1 MGDNHTILLIS
12 KEENNGDA
20 EQLRVALQ
28 RKYQNRIETRMQV
41 AFQSRFVGLK
51 RECSITLIR

>member
-12 KEENNGDA
+12 KEEINGDA

-28 RKYQNRIETRMQV
+28 RKYQNRIETRMN
-41 AFQSRFVGLK
+41 ASSFT
-51 RECSITLIR
+51 E